1 MSSPFSRGRP
11 RIWRERDGIGSLPR
25 SWAAYRFRQPEG
37 IAYLGITSNLYSRI
51 SQHRSVQQYYNPTLH
66 VVEYQIAQPGSDWDQ
81 LCQWEKAKIAQHSP
95 ELVTYI
101 GGNGRR
107 PAIEI
112 NGELVEVAQDE
123 SIEDVLV
130 EMGFFERMGSILKF
144 W

>member
-1 MSSPFSRGRP
+1 
-11 RIWRERDGIGSLPR
+11 
-25 SWAAYRFRQPEG
+25 
-37 IAYLGITSNLYSRI
+37 
-51 SQHRSVQQYYNPTLH
+51 VQQYYNPTLH
-66 VVEYQIAQPGSDWDQ
+66 VVEYQIAQPGADWDQ
-81 LCQWEKAKIAQHSP
+81 LCLWEKAKIAKHSP
-95 ELVTYI
+95 ELVTYA